1 MFENLSDRLERSF
14 KILKGEGKITEI
26 NVAETMKDV
35 RRALL
40 DADVN
45 FKVAKEFTN
54 SVKEKALG
62 MNVLTAVKPGQLM
75 VKLVHDELA
84 ELMGGEEAPLKLE
97 GHPAIILMS
106 GLQGSGK
113 TTFSGKLA
121 NMLKTKRGKKPL
133 LVACDVY
140 RPAAIDQLKVVGE
153 QVGVPVYA
161 EPDNKDVC
169 VIADHAIQQAKT
181 NGNDVVIVDTAGRL
195 AIDEQMMNEI
205 SNLKNHLHPDETLF
219 VVDSMTGQ
227 DAVNTAK
234 EFNDRLDFN
243 GVVLT
248 KLDGDTR
255 GGAALSIRTVVT
267 KPIKFIGT
275 GEKMEAID
283 VFHPARMADRILGM
297 GDVVSLVE
305 RAQEQ
310 FDLEEAKKLEKKIRK
325 NQFDFNDFYAQIQQI
340 KKMGNIK
347 DLASMIPGVGKAIRD
362 VDIPED
368 AFKGVEAIDV
378 FHPARMADRILGM
391 GDVVSLVERA
401 QEQFDLEEAKKLEKK
416 IRKNQFDFNDFYAQI
431 QQIKKMGNI
440 KDLAGMIPGL
450 GKAIR
455 DVDIPDDAFK
465 SVEAIIQSMT
475 PKERSNPGI
484 LNTSRRQRI
493 AKGSGTNIQEVNK
506 LIKQFDQTRKMMQM
520 MTGGGMAGMMS
531 RMKGMKGM
539 PGMPKMPGM

>member
-1 MFENLSDRLERSF
+1 MFENLSDRLDRSF

-26 NVAETMKDV
+26 NVAETLKDV

-45 FKVAKEFTN
+45 YKVAKSFTDT
-54 SVKEKALG
+54 VKQKALG

-75 VKLVHDELA
+75 VKIVHDELA
-84 ELMGGEEAPLKLE
+84 ELMGGESVDLKLE
-97 GHPAIILMS
+97 KKPAVILMS

-121 NMLKTKRGKKPL
+121 IFLKTKEHKNPL

-140 RPAAIDQLKVVGE
+140 RPAAIEQLRVVGE
-153 QVGVPVYA
+153 QIGVPVYS
-161 EPDNKDVC
+161 EPESKQVNE
-169 VIADHAIQQAKT
+169 IADNAIKEAKAK
-181 NGNDVVIVDTAGRL
+181 GNDVVIVDTAGRL
-195 AIDEQMMNEI
+195 AVDEEMMNEI
-205 SNLKNHLHPDETLF
+205 ESLKNHINPDEVLF

-234 EFNDRLDFN
+234 EFNDRLDFD

-283 VFHPARMADRILGM
+283 AFHPSRMADRILGM

-310 FDLEEAKKLEKKIRK
+310 FDEEEARKLQKKIQK
-325 NQFDFNDFYAQIQQI
+325 NKFDFNDFYNQIQQI
-340 KKMGNIK
+340 KKMGNLK

-362 VDIPED
+362 VDID
-368 AFKGVEAIDV
+368 DNAFKGI
-378 FHPARMADRILGM
+378 
-391 GDVVSLVERA
+391 
-401 QEQFDLEEAKKLEKK
+401 
-416 IRKNQFDFNDFYAQI
+416 
-431 QQIKKMGNI
+431 
-440 KDLAGMIPGL
+440 
-450 GKAIR
+450 
-455 DVDIPDDAFK
+455 
-465 SVEAIIQSMT
+465 EAIILSMT
-475 PKERSNPGI
+475 PKERTNPEL
-484 LNTSRRQRI
+484 LNNSRRQRI
-493 AKGSGTNIQEVNK
+493 AKGSGTNIQEVNR
-506 LIKQFDQTRKMMQM
+506 LIKQFDQTRKMMKM
-520 MTGGGMAGMMS
+520 VTGSKMAGMMG
-531 RMKGMKGM
+531 RMKNMPNMKDMAGM
-539 PGMPKMPGM
+539 PNLPNLPKL